1 MEAKEFN
8 LLQEPWIKVLL
19 PDSTETKVSLL
30 TLFKN
35 AHQYSALAGE
45 TETQNAAMLRLLLSV
60 SITIM
65 YRYDIHGDEILLTED
80 DDPNNVVKRWID
92 YWQLGQFPYFIYEKY
107 LTKYEDRFWLFDDT
121 YPFFQNGGLN
131 KGTEYDAKCL
141 FGDLKESNHAATR
154 HHFSLRESKC
164 LERLDYDEAARWL
177 IFLQN
182 YSVNVKKYQ
191 KDPNMPG
198 DIHSCVGPLGVLG
211 FFYLQGSNLYETIM
225 LNSTLLKNGNEAFGN
240 PNPIWEMQPDDQQ
253 YVEIYPDNL
262 PQYYT
267 MQCRRVELKNNNGF
281 VGKFLSMIGEVNS
294 LDTDLEQMTI
304 WHEVKKEG
312 IRPKTH
318 DFSKESWQEFPALF
332 DIEEKVRKPG
342 LICWIKKIKNE
353 LDDKND
359 RETSISSKS
368 ISNIVKIV
376 SVGQRYYGN
385 TKFILDEMY
394 YDSLSLS
401 SDLLS
406 DKGVIWI
413 EMISKEVLNCQ
424 SVAQQI
430 NNSAKDISKFLY
442 GQVNTNI
449 SNKLKSDYYFRIN
462 TLFKEWLLSIDP
474 NTSDEMETITKWE
487 KISLNMALK
496 TVEEYVWRFNTELFE
511 QREIQNKIYA
521 LPDILNKYSNNIY
534 KIYPILKGEDHE

>member
-8 LLQEPWIKVLL
+8 LLREPWIKVLL
-19 PDSTETKVSLL
+19 PDSTEKKVSLL
-30 TLFKN
+30 ALFNN

-65 YRYDIHGDEILLTED
+65 YRYNIHGDEILLTED
-80 DDPNNVVKRWID
+80 DDPEDFIDRWHD
-92 YWQLGQFPYFIYEKY
+92 YWQLGQFPYLTYEKY
-107 LTKYEDRFWLFDDT
+107 LTKYEDRFWLFHDT
-121 YPFFQNGGLN
+121 YPFMQNAGLAY
-131 KGTEYDAKCL
+131 GSTYDAKSL
-141 FGDLKESNHAATR
+141 FGDLKESNNKATR
-154 HHFSLRESKC
+154 HHFSLRESKYLDR
-164 LERLDYDEAARWL
+164 LEYDEAARWL

-182 YSVNVKKYQ
+182 YSINIKAAK
-191 KDPNMPG
+191 KDPNKPK
-198 DIHSCVGPLGVLG
+198 ISSQVGPLGSLG
-211 FFYLQGSNLYETIM
+211 FIYIQGENIFETIM
-225 LNSTLLKNGNEAFGN
+225 LNATLLKNGNEAFGN
-240 PNPIWEMQPDDQQ
+240 PNPIWERQPDARQG
-253 YVEIYPDNL
+253 VKIYPDNL
-262 PQYYT
+262 PYYYT
-267 MQCRRVELKNNNGF
+267 MQCRRVELKRKNGF
-281 VGKFLSMIGEVNS
+281 VTGFQSMIGEINS

-304 WHEVKKEG
+304 WHKVKGKD

-318 DFSKESWQEFPALF
+318 DFSKESWQEFPTIF
-332 DIEEKVRKPG
+332 DIEKSERQPG
-342 LICWIKKIKNE
+342 LIYWIQRIKNQFP
-353 LDDKND
+353 
-359 RETSISSKS
+359 KS
-368 ISNIVKIV
+368 ISNIVNVV
-376 SVGQRYYGN
+376 SVGQQYGN
-385 TKFILDEMY
+385 MSYFFDEIY

-406 DKGVIWI
+406 DKGVRWI
-413 EMISKEVLNCQ
+413 KMISNEVLNCQ
-424 SVAQQI
+424 SVAKQI
-430 NNSAKDISKFLY
+430 NNSARDISKFLY
-442 GQVNTNI
+442 GQANTNI